1 MPERRRAR
9 AKSVRPRR
17 PRKASRTAA
26 GWSSSGRYSQ
36 VSPGPSSTS
45 RSQPARGAGSAAA
58 STLVARSPT
67 AGTRMARSRAGVA
80 ATTTRTGSSPSGS
93 TAAVAAS
100 RSNTGPWS
108 AMRRQTATPSRR
120 TSPSWVVGGPSMTAS
135 IPNGRNARGDSARP
149 STRSGRG
156 AHSVINVPVPDD
168 PQAVEGE
175 PGLVALDGLTGVQD
189 GPGQAAGGD
198 HGGRAAQLGHHPA
211 DDPVDLAGEAPDGP
225 GLEALHG
232 VLADHRPGRHQLDP
246 AQLSGPLDQGVH
258 GDLDAGGDGRAQ
270 VLAPLGDGV
279 EGGGSA
285 EVDHH
290 HRPPVGGVGG
300 DRVDHP
306 VGPDLARVVGQ
317 DGQPGADPG
326 LHDQRLHLAVA
337 PHHLAQGLGQPGHH
351 RGDHH
356 PAGVTQLQP
365 LLGQEPAQQQ
375 GMLVGGPL
383 GDGGGPPVL
392 GQLVALEHP
401 DGDLGVPDVH
411 REQHRYA
418 SQSMAMSSDGAEW
431 VSAPTATKSTPVSAT
446 ALARSRVTPP
456 EASVRAR
463 RRHSLT
469 ASAIAPSSMLSSSS
483 RSQPR
488 SRASATW
495 SRVSNSTSRGRP
507 GPAALAASTAR
518 RRLPAARMWLSLTS
532 RASYRPM
539 RWLAPPPQRTAYF
552 SRWRSPG
559 VVLRVSRTTTPV
571 PATASTKAAVRV
583 ATPDR
588 CPRKLSIVRSAAS
601 STLAGPANRPSTA
614 PASTGALSAT
624 SGRNAAG
631 PSRSRSRTSA
641 RTTSTAGSPATTPGP
656 RATSSASARAP
667 SSRLV
672 GSPSAPRS
680 SSRAVRTARVKAPAG
695 SPTLTGGPPRRR
707 ERPAGRCPGRRRRSW
722 SGSGGPARP
731 RPGPDGRTA
740 SARPSTPPA
749 GPPAP
754 PSPGPAAPGSPPRTP
769 RARGRQGRRRAVPAP
784 RSPGRAPRPTA
795 PLPPGRSSP
804 AAAAPAPLP
813 VVPYPTPAPLPVVP
827 RPTPPG
833 ACHRDPPL
841 PGPPV
846 GERSPTR

>member
-1 MPERRRAR
+1 MRRPRLDRLPMPERRRAR

-36 VSPGPSSTS
+36 VSPGPSSTR
-45 RSQPARGAGSAAA
+45 RSQPAWGGGSLAA
-58 STLVARSPT
+58 STRVARSPT
-67 AGTRMARSRAGVA
+67 AGTRMARSLAGVA
-80 ATTTRTGSSPSGS
+80 ATTTRTGSRPSGS
-93 TAAVAAS
+93 TTAVAAS

-279 EGGGSA
+279 EGGGGA

-337 PHHLAQGLGQPGHH
+337 PDHLAQGLGGPGHH

-495 SRVSNSTSRGRP
+495 SRVSTSTSRGRP

-601 STLAGPANRPSTA
+601 STLAGPATCPSTA

-624 SGRNAAG
+624 SGRNAPG

-641 RTTSTAGSPATTPGP
+641 STTSTAGNPAPTPGP

-680 SSRAVRTARVKAPAG
+680 SSSATRTASVNAPAG
-695 SPTLTGGPPRRR
+695 NPTVI
-707 ERPAGRCPGRRRRSW
+707 AG
-722 SGSGGPARP
+722 
-731 RPGPDGRTA
+731 
-740 SARPSTPPA
+740 
-749 GPPAP
+749 
-754 PSPGPAAPGSPPRTP
+754 SPGPRAEHPRRWSPVHLLGRGDGKEAGVQAAVGRPGQGLADPPGLDRRWVVGAPMAAPRLLTP
-769 RARGRQGRRRAVPAP
+769 GRQLGHRPAQLDQV
-784 RSPGRAPRPTA
+784 GHLE
-795 PLPPGRSSP
+795 PLR
-804 AAAAPAPLP
+804 
-813 VVPYPTPAPLPVVP
+813 
-827 RPTPPG
+827 
-833 ACHRDPPL
+833 
-841 PGPPV
+841 
-846 GERSPTR
+846 

>member
-1 MPERRRAR
+1 MARNSPSSRPRLARLPIPERRLAR

-17 PRKASRTAA
+17 PRNPSRTAA
-26 GWSSSGRYSQ
+26 GWSSSARYSQ

-45 RSQPARGAGSAAA
+45 SSQPATGGGSAAA
-58 STLVARSPT
+58 WTLAARSPR

-93 TAAVAAS
+93 TVAVAAS
-100 RSNTGPWS
+100 RSNTGAWS
-108 AMRRQTATPSRR
+108 AIRRQVATPSRR
-120 TSPSWVVGGPSMTAS
+120 TRPSWLVGGPSITAS
-135 IPNGRNARGDSARP
+135 MPNGRNARGDRARP
-149 STRSGRG
+149 STRSGLGSRSAMLG
-156 AHSVINVPVPDD
+156 WVVAVPDD
-168 PQAVEGE
+168 AQPMEGQ
-175 PGLVALDGLTGVQD
+175 PRLVALDGLAGLQHR
-189 GPGQAAGGD
+189 PGQAAGGD
-198 HGGRAAQLGHHPA
+198 HGGVAAQLGHHAA
-211 DDPVDLAGEAPDGP
+211 DEAVDLAGEAPDGP

-232 VLADHRPGRHQLDP
+232 VLADHRARPDQLDP

-279 EGGGSA
+279 EGGGGA

-337 PHHLAQGLGQPGHH
+337 PHHLAQGLGEPGHH

-495 SRVSNSTSRGRP
+495 SRVSTSTSRGRP

-656 RATSSASARAP
+656 RATSTASALAP

-680 SSRAVRTARVKAPAG
+680 SSSAVRTASVNAPAG
-695 SPTLTGGPPRRR
+695 KPMLTGTPPRSRF
-707 ERPAGRCPGRRRRSW
+707 G
-722 SGSGGPARP
+722 
-731 RPGPDGRTA
+731 
-740 SARPSTPPA
+740 RPSPVRLLGGGDGQEA
-749 GPPAP
+749 GF
-754 PSPGPAAPGSPPRTP
+754 
-769 RARGRQGRRRAVPAP
+769 QVAV
-784 RSPGRAPRPTA
+784 G
-795 PLPPGRSSP
+795 
-804 AAAAPAPLP
+804 
-813 VVPYPTPAPLPVVP
+813 
-827 RPTPPG
+827 
-833 ACHRDPPL
+833 
-841 PGPPV
+841 
-846 GERSPTR
+846 

>member
-156 AHSVINVPVPDD
+156 AHSVIKVPVPDD

-279 EGGGSA
+279 EGGGGA

-300 DRVDHP
+300 DGVDHP

-326 LHDQRLHLAVA
+326 LHDQRVDLAVA
-337 PHHLAQGLGQPGHH
+337 PDHLAQGLGQPGHH

-356 PAGVTQLQP
+356 PLGVGQPQP
-365 LLGQEPAQQQ
+365 LLGQEPVEQQ
-375 GMLVGGPL
+375 GVLVGGAL
-383 GDGGGPPVL
+383 GHGGGPPVL
-392 GQLVALEHP
+392 DQLGALEHP
-401 DGDLGVPDVH
+401 DGDLGVADVDGQ
-411 REQHRYA
+411 QHQSPPSGGLGLSPPP
-418 SQSMAMSSDGAEW
+418 SQSRATSSDGAEW
-431 VSAPTATKSTPVSAT
+431 VRAPTARKSTPVPAT
-446 ALARSRVTPP
+446 ALAVSRVMPP

-463 RRHSLT
+463 RPQALT
-469 ASAIAPSSMLSSSS
+469 AAAMVSRSMLSSSS

-495 SRVSNSTSRGRP
+495 SRVSTSTSRGRP
-507 GPAALAASTAR
+507 GPAARAASTAR
-518 RRLPAARMWLSLTS
+518 RRLPAAWMWLSLTS

-552 SRWRSPG
+552 SRNRRPG
-559 VVLRVSRTTTPV
+559 VVLRVSRTTAPV
-571 PATASTKAAVRV
+571 PATAST
-583 ATPDR
+583 
-588 CPRKLSIVRSAAS
+588 
-601 STLAGPANRPSTA
+601 
-614 PASTGALSAT
+614 
-624 SGRNAAG
+624 
-631 PSRSRSRTSA
+631 
-641 RTTSTAGSPATTPGP
+641 
-656 RATSSASARAP
+656 
-667 SSRLV
+667 
-672 GSPSAPRS
+672 
-680 SSRAVRTARVKAPAG
+680 
-695 SPTLTGGPPRRR
+695 
-707 ERPAGRCPGRRRRSW
+707 
-722 SGSGGPARP
+722 
-731 RPGPDGRTA
+731 
-740 SARPSTPPA
+740 
-749 GPPAP
+749 
-754 PSPGPAAPGSPPRTP
+754 
-769 RARGRQGRRRAVPAP
+769 
-784 RSPGRAPRPTA
+784 
-795 PLPPGRSSP
+795 
-804 AAAAPAPLP
+804 
-813 VVPYPTPAPLPVVP
+813 
-827 RPTPPG
+827 
-833 ACHRDPPL
+833 
-841 PGPPV
+841 
-846 GERSPTR
+846 